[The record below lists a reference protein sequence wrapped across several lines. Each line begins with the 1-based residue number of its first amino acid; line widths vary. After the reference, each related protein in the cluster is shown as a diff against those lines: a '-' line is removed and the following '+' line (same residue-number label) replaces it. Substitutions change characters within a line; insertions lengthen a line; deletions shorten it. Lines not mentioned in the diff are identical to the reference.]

1 MNIKENIKRIIEE
14 SLNDLNFSSTKLLI
28 ERPKNIKFGNY
39 TTNIALLLAKELKI
53 NPFLIAQKIKEGIKK
68 NNLIE
73 KIDVIKP
80 GFINIYLSKD
90 SLLEILPLII
100 KEKDNFGKSNLGKN
114 KKINIE
120 FASVNPTGLLH
131 LGHARGSAYGDNISR
146 LLSFVGFNVTKEYY
160 INDGGNQIDN
170 LGISI
175 KERYKE
181 LCGMKFKIPEDGY
194 FGAEIKNI
202 AEKIYINNNNK
213 YIDKPLD
220 YFKDIGVSELI
231 NKIRIDL
238 ENFRIKFD
246 VWTSEKEIRKG
257 GKIEETLNKLKIL
270 NKTYEKENALWL
282 KSSIYGDEKDRVLI
296 KKDGEYTYLTP
307 DIAYHLDK
315 FDRGFQNL
323 INVFGADHHGYV
335 PRLKAGVEA
344 LGYNKEQLEVKIVQM
359 VRLLKGREE
368 IKMSKRTGNVV
379 TLEDLLEEVGVD
391 SVRYFFA
398 MRNIDTQMDFD
409 IDLALKKSN
418 ENPFYY
424 VGYAH
429 ARICSILKEIKK
441 DIYCN
446 KFTTIKDEYAY
457 NMIAKLHEFSD
468 VIKISALKNAPH
480 LITNYLYDLA
490 NLFHIYYTN
499 EKIIV
504 EDEKMLKE
512 RIMLITA
519 VKIVIKN
526 GLNLIGVEAPQKM

>member
-1 MNIKENIKRIIEE
+1 M
-14 SLNDLNFSSTKLLI
+14 T
-28 ERPKNIKFGNY
+28 
-39 TTNIALLLAKELKI
+39 
-53 NPFLIAQKIKEGIKK
+53 
-68 NNLIE
+68 
-73 KIDVIKP
+73 V
-80 GFINIYLSKD
+80 
-90 SLLEILPLII
+90 
-100 KEKDNFGKSNLGKN
+100 
-114 KKINIE
+114 
-120 FASVNPTGLLH
+120 
-131 LGHARGSAYGDNISR
+131 
-146 LLSFVGFNVTKEYY
+146 
-160 INDGGNQIDN
+160 GNQIDN

-526 GLNLIGVEAPQKM
+526 GLNLIGVEGTPKNVIL